1 MPKKEEPLQPGDT
14 AAYDDGELRFSGVVA
29 MNIGGSVHICSG
41 NNFYALKEDDPHLSL
56 VMRAHENL
64 EV

>member
-1 MPKKEEPLQPGDT
+1 
-14 AAYDDGELRFSGVVA
+14 

-41 NNFYALKEDDPHLSL
+41 NKFYALKEDDPHLSL
-56 VMRAHENL
+56 VMRAHESL